1 MVGRATLL
9 LVGAAAAAVLC
20 AGCGGGSGATTGTV
34 ATTTTK
40 ATPAPP
46 EVPGSKNETGA
57 QHRMAAIIQL
67 WATRL
72 NKGDYDGIA
81 KLFSVPA
88 IFIQG
93 PYEYRLVNLKQVALW
108 NSGLPCSGKIVAVIF
123 RGSSA
128 TAIFKLGTRPSI
140 KCDAPG
146 TYAAARFKFVK
157 GKIVEWAQVTVPA
170 GKVPKSNAA

>member
-1 MVGRATLL
+1 ME
-9 LVGAAAAAVLC
+9 AAAA
-20 AGCGGGSGATTGTV
+20 STTSTV

-46 EVPGSKNETGA
+46 KLPGSKNETAA

-108 NSGLPCSGKIVAVIF
+108 NSGC
-123 RGSSA
+123 R
-128 TAIFKLGTRPSI
+128 
-140 KCDAPG
+140 APG
-146 TYAAARFKFVK
+146 R
-157 GKIVEWAQVTVPA
+157 
-170 GKVPKSNAA
+170 SSR